1 MHVVR
6 LKEDDPNFNLKK
18 GELLEVEPYCLDPSS
33 KFTVIRRL
41 TDGFDPECNVYR
53 TQVEPA

>member
-6 LKEDDPNFNLKK
+6 LKEDDPEFKLKK
-18 GELLEVEPYCLDPSS
+18 GDLLEVKPYPLDPSS

-41 TDGFDPECNVYR
+41 TDNYDPECNVYR
-53 TQVEPA
+53 SQVELA